1 MEDNKIIQLYWNRDT
16 DAIEITKQ
24 KYGRYCTAIAQN
36 ILNNNEDAEEC
47 LNDTYLKAWN
57 SMPKIW
63 PKQLSVYLGTITR
76 NLSFN
81 RYKKKYANKRGSGEI
96 ALVLDELAECVSG
109 KELVERQIE
118 EKELITYINS
128 FINLLPREKRTIFV
142 CRYWYS
148 DSIAQIAQ
156 ENNMSIGSVTMIL
169 KRTREKL
176 KEYLINKG
184 VEL

>member
-1 MEDNKIIQLYWNRDT
+1 MEDNKIIQLYWNRDA

-24 KYGRYCTAIAQN
+24 KYGRYCMSIAQN
-36 ILNNNEDAEEC
+36 ILKNNEDTEEC
-47 LNDTYLKAWN
+47 LNDTYLKAWK
-57 SMPKIW
+57 SMPQNW

-81 RYKKKYANKRGSGEI
+81 KYKKKYADKRGGGEI
-96 ALVLDELAECVSG
+96 ELVLDELAECVSG
-109 KELVERQIE
+109 KDWVEREIE
-118 EKELITYINS
+118 EKELVTYINS
-128 FINLLPREKRTIFV
+128 FVNSLSREKRTIFV

-148 DSIAQIAQ
+148 ESVVQIAK
-156 ENNMSIGSVTMIL
+156 ENNMSVGSVTMLL

-176 KEYLINKG
+176 KEYLLNKG